1 MARKVALIIDSLESN
16 KLQTAC
22 LASVTKKQKT
32 NNNNNTP
39 HNNNGLDMATT
50 IAKARWLSARWA
62 TRIQR
67 YTPTTLHTSC
77 GDRKLLEFPLD
88 ASKRV
93 DAVSQRSFS
102 SSRVGSPKPTVS
114 SLVSKENL
122 VGKTQKLIDVPL
134 GSWTA
139 RELSQA
145 RFLMQ
150 AWNRLDPSNPERS
163 LWTSLILRRWV
174 AERLSDN
181 STDIVKPTSGEI
193 IEILHR
199 ALHSWRLLEEDGGEG
214 AVTEA
219 VDLLNLVEEASRLT
233 KDPALV
239 PGDKAYSM
247 VIYALANLASHASTC
262 DKAET
267 LFTRR
272 LEQTKAPDV
281 QLFNSCLHVYA
292 KCSPYNDA
300 ASDRAESLLQQ
311 MIKYEV
317 QPDSSSF
324 SSVLHSWA
332 VCPKPGAAERAEA
345 ILEHMIV
352 SEKVQ
357 VNVTC
362 FNVCIDA
369 WAKARRPQK
378 AESLLR
384 RMFQL
389 HQLGKGHSVQP
400 DSISFNSAMF
410 AWAKSQHPKAAQNAE
425 RLLEQMTTHG
435 ISPTQESFNAVL
447 EAWSLTPNSGGKVQ
461 AMLEHLETRH
471 AQGQDSVRPDKIA
484 YLFAIRAWGNTQ
496 LARAPEKAQSILRR
510 MQSMTQVSGQSEL
523 TPCVVI
529 YSAVID
535 AWSKSQRR
543 DSSDRALK
551 LLREMQ
557 AESDLK
563 VSPNTITFNS
573 VISSLASQGKVDEA
587 QLLLDE
593 MKQGGATTRPDA
605 ISYST
610 LIYACSKS
618 RQRHACERASEL
630 LNEMI
635 SLSNQGNVAVKPT
648 TRTYASVILAWGN
661 SRHPDGAK
669 QAHAIFENMLAV
681 YEQGDNNC
689 RPNTIIVNCLLR
701 AWSRS
706 TEGGAAQKAQAL
718 FDWMQQE
725 VSKGNTYVQPDST
738 TYFHLIT
745 AWAKSGNANGPQKAE
760 EYLSRC
766 KELAGNAESHSKTK
780 LNTSHFN
787 AVLLAWA
794 NSGDPAAVTKA
805 ASLVQEMLQFADSD
819 GGIQD
824 VSPDVITWNTFLKAI
839 VASKLDDKLERANAA
854 VSQMKEHGVQ
864 PDDITHNMI
873 RRCSSRR

>member
-1 MARKVALIIDSLESN
+1 MA
-16 KLQTAC
+16 
-22 LASVTKKQKT
+22 
-32 NNNNNTP
+32 
-39 HNNNGLDMATT
+39 T
-50 IAKARWLSARWA
+50 IAKAIWLSVRWA

-67 YTPTTLHTSC
+67 YTPTTRYTSC
-77 GDRKLLEFPLD
+77 VDRQLLSFPLD
-88 ASKRV
+88 VSKRV
-93 DAVSQRSFS
+93 AVSQRSFS
-102 SSRVGSPKPTVS
+102 SSRATSPKPTVL
-114 SLVSKENL
+114 SLVSEENL
-122 VGKTQKLIDVPL
+122 LGKTQKWIDVPL

-163 LWTSLILRRWV
+163 LWTSRILRRWV
-174 AERLSDN
+174 EERLCDN
-181 STDIVKPTSGEI
+181 STGIVKPTPGEI
-193 IEILHR
+193 LEMLHR
-199 ALHSWRLLEEDGGEG
+199 ALHSWRLLEEDDGEG

-219 VDLLNLVEEASRLT
+219 VELLNLVEEASRLT
-233 KDPALV
+233 KDPALI
-239 PGDKAYSM
+239 PGDKATSM
-247 VIYALANLASHASTC
+247 VIYALANLASRTSTC

-267 LFTRR
+267 LFMRR

-292 KCSPYNDA
+292 KCSPYNDT
-300 ASDRAESLLQQ
+300 ASDRAEALLQL
-311 MIKYEV
+311 MIKYKV

-324 SSVLHSWA
+324 SSVLHAWA
-332 VCPKPGAAERAEA
+332 GSPKPGAAERAEA

-352 SEKVQ
+352 SEEVQ
-357 VNVTC
+357 VNATC

-369 WAKARRPQK
+369 WAKAKRPQK

-389 HQLGKGHSVQP
+389 HRQDQGHSVQP
-400 DSISFNSAMF
+400 DSISFNSAIN
-410 AWAKSQHPKAAQNAE
+410 AWSKSREPRAAQNAE
-425 RLLEQMTTHG
+425 RLLEQMATHG

-447 EAWSLTPNSGGKVQ
+447 EAWSHSSNSGGKVQ
-461 AMLEHLETRH
+461 AMLERLETRH
-471 AQGQDSVRPDKIA
+471 AQGQDAVRPDKIA
-484 YLFAIRAWGNTQ
+484 YLLAIRAWGNTQ

-510 MQSMTQVSGQSEL
+510 MQSMGQLAGQSDL

-535 AWSKSQRR
+535 AWSKSRR
-543 DSSDRALK
+543 REAPDRALK

-557 AESDLK
+557 ALSDSGHTE
-563 VSPNTITFNS
+563 VSPNIITFNS
-573 VISSLASQGKVDEA
+573 VISSFASQGRVDEA
-587 QLLLDE
+587 QSLLDE
-593 MKQGGATTRPDA
+593 MKQGGATPRPDA

-610 LIYACSKS
+610 VIYACSKS
-618 RQRHACERASEL
+618 RQRHACERASGL

-635 SLSNQGNVAVKPT
+635 SLSNQGHVEVKPT

-669 QAHAIFENMLAV
+669 EAHAIFENMLAL
-681 YEQGDNNC
+681 YEQGDQNC

-706 TEGGAAQKAQAL
+706 TESGAAPKAQAL
-718 FDWMQQE
+718 FEWMQQE
-725 VSKGNTYVQPDST
+725 VIKGNMHVQPDST
-738 TYFHLIT
+738 TYFHLIS

-760 EYLSRC
+760 EYLLRC
-766 KELAGNAESHSKTK
+766 KELTGNKERRAK

-787 AVLLAWA
+787 AVILAWA
-794 NSGDPAAVTKA
+794 NSGDPDAVTKA
-805 ASLVQEMLQFADSD
+805 ASLVQEMLHVTDS
-819 GGIQD
+819 GGLQD

-839 VASKLDDKLERANAA
+839 VASNLDYPDKLERANAA
-854 VSQMKEHGVQ
+854 VSQMKEHGLQ